1 MDKRWGRLAKKLY
14 NNGQLSLHRMSL
26 ARRRG
31 HFSNFGEQEIIDK
44 YVRTLNLTDHNR
56 TFVDI
61 GAGDGIRK
69 SNSFDLLRNG
79 WNVLGVECDARAFAN
94 LAAVYRF
101 YPNGL
106 ACRCQVTP
114 ENAVDLLNTFR
125 VEKDLAILSL
135 DIDGYDYWV
144 LDALLS
150 AFRPRLVISE
160 YNEKIPPPVKF
171 VVNYSP
177 DFTLRHHF
185 FGYSIAKLKDLL
197 SKHNYVLLEVEY
209 NNVFLAPAE
218 SSPPLVTSV
227 EQAYLDGYRNRPD
240 RSKKFG
246 ANEDLEIL
254 NDLDPRECLEF
265 LVHFYS
271 KYENEYQICLE
282 D

>member
-14 NNGQLSLHRMSL
+14 NDGQLSLHRMSI

-61 GAGDGIRK
+61 GAGDGVRK
-69 SNSFDLLRNG
+69 SNSFNLLRNG
-79 WNVLGVECDARAFAN
+79 WNVLGVECHARAFAN

-101 YPNGL
+101 YQNGS
-106 ACRCQVTP
+106 ACRSQVTP
-114 ENAVDLLNTFR
+114 ENVVDLLNAFG
-125 VEKDLAILSL
+125 VEKDFAILSL

-177 DFTLRHHF
+177 NFTLRHHF

-218 SSPPLVTSV
+218 SSPPLVTTV
-227 EQAYLDGYRNRPD
+227 EQAYFDGYRNRPD
-240 RSKKFG
+240 RSEKFG
-246 ANEDLEIL
+246 ANADLEIL
-254 NDLDPRECLEF
+254 NDLDPKECLEF
-265 LVHFYS
+265 LVRFYS

-282 D
+282 E